1 MGNSRK
7 IAPVALLVASLA
19 AGCASTAEQESI
31 VARNDAIE
39 DYVVVSELEELDQIR
54 KRGELYHTVVT
65 KKYILL
71 KDRRNVYLATFAQP
85 CWNLDE
91 LRVEPD
97 YRHDSDTIKARFDT
111 YRGCRI
117 HTLHGLTEGQEKEIL
132 ALAEKT
138 AD

>member
-1 MGNSRK
+1 MGYSRN
-7 IAPVALLVASLA
+7 IAPATLLVASLA
-19 AGCASTAEQESI
+19 AGCASTAEHESI

-65 KKYILL
+65 NRYIIL
-71 KDRRNVYLATFAQP
+71 KDRRNIYLATFARP

-91 LRVEPD
+91 LRVDPD

-111 YRGCRI
+111 YRGCKI
-117 HTLHGLTEGQEKEIL
+117 HTLHELTKGQEQEIL

>member
-1 MGNSRK
+1 MGYSRK
-7 IAPVALLVASLA
+7 IAPATLLAASLI
-19 AGCASTAEQESI
+19 AGCASTARHENI

-65 KKYILL
+65 NKYIFL
-71 KDRRNVYLATFAQP
+71 KDRRSTYLATFAQP

-91 LRVEPD
+91 ARLEPD

-117 HTLHGLTEGQEKEIL
+117 STLHELTKGQEKEIL